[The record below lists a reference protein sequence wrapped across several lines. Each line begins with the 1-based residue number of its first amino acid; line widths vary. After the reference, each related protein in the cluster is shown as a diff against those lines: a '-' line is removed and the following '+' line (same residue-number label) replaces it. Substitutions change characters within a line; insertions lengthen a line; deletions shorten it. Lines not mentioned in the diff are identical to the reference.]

1 MQPTAN
7 LNVNMKND
15 KGDMDVDQQ
24 DGPQPAHGGEPK
36 RRRKEEDVVD
46 MSNDEAKNRGQDT
59 DDKEED
65 KHEPEA
71 HEGKLE
77 RERNEE
83 CSGSGVIVENNEEK
97 IQKKDMEEREGAVD
111 NKLPHEPAHGGKS
124 NKKPRV
130 GLCAVDAALVSDA
143 TRHLE
148 DRFECQDVALDNP
161 GETDDLDII
170 LILVPV
176 RAHACSFFSFD
187 GSLKEWKETVNG
199 WKNVHVVMIPQSSNA
214 EDFHKTTKTLTNIWG
229 ERWNWLIY
237 HRFPSLTH
245 CYLLNSAID
254 EPSPEN
260 NASTRGGLLQIDGMA
275 ELQR

>member
-1 MQPTAN
+1 MIVQQPE
-7 LNVNMKND
+7 L
-15 KGDMDVDQQ
+15 
-24 DGPQPAHGGEPK
+24 PAHGAKSK
-36 RRRKEEDVVD
+36 RK
-46 MSNDEAKNRGQDT
+46 
-59 DDKEED
+59 
-65 KHEPEA
+65 
-71 HEGKLE
+71 
-77 RERNEE
+77 RERNEKGGAFSE
-83 CSGSGVIVENNEEK
+83 NMEDDEAKDVVDVNQQPEQAQGVGSKREKERYEEGGALGVNMVGEVDMDEK
-97 IQKKDMEEREGAVD
+97 VDEGAPNEIEGTVTRLQF
-111 NKLPHEPAHGGKS
+111 NPT
-124 NKKPRV
+124 RV
-130 GLCAVDAALVSDA
+130 GLCAVDAALVRDA
-143 TRHLE
+143 AGNLHLE

-237 HRFPSLTH
+237 HKFPSLTH